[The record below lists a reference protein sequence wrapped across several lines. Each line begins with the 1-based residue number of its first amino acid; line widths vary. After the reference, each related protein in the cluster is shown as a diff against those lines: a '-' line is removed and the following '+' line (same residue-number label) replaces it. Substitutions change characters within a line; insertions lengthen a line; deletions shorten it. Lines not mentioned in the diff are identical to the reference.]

1 MGSRSIGYSNNKK
14 KSDTFFLIQW
24 LILVINSFMCMSD
37 IVLDTGCMAVNKT
50 KNLSLWTLQL
60 AGGPQTTNKY
70 VVTDKCCEEKEAEQ
84 RDREC

>member
-1 MGSRSIGYSNNKK
+1 
-14 KSDTFFLIQW
+14 
-24 LILVINSFMCMSD
+24 MCMSD
-37 IVLDTGCMAVNKT
+37 IVLDTGCMAMNKT